1 MWLTSLG
8 SAFDS
13 PDTKSRYVRR
23 LFSTIADRYDL
34 ITGLLSYGQDR
45 RWKRRLVSLVPIRPG
60 VRVLDLACGTGDIT
74 YALSDA
80 GAGSVGLDITPR
92 MVEIARGKRPS
103 GSGPEFLVGDMMAL
117 PFADATFDVVTT
129 GYGIRNVPAIAGALA
144 ETARVLRPGGVFL
157 SLDFDRPSNPLLR
170 VIYLGYLT
178 VVGSTLGLVLHGDPD
193 TYRYIP
199 ESIRRY
205 PGAEAVSAIARAH
218 GFASC
223 ERFRVLG
230 GLMALHRAV
239 K

>member
-1 MWLTSLG
+1 MPDRLG

-34 ITGLLSYGQDR
+34 ITVLLSYGQDR
-45 RWKRRLVSLVPIRPG
+45 RWKRRLVSLAPIRPG

-92 MVEIARGKRPS
+92 MVEIARGKRQP
-103 GSGPEFLVGDMMAL
+103 GSPPEFLVGDMMAL
-117 PFADATFDVVTT
+117 PFRDATFDVVTT
-129 GYGIRNVPAIAGALA
+129 GYGIRNVPVIAVALA
-144 ETARVLRPGGVFL
+144 EIARVLRPGGVFL
-157 SLDFDRPSNPLLR
+157 SLDFDRPSNPLVR
-170 VIYLGYLT
+170 AVYLAYLT
-178 VVGSTLGLVLHGDPD
+178 LVGSTLGFALHGDPD

-205 PGAEAVSAIARAH
+205 PGAEGVSAIARAS
-218 GFASC
+218 GFAAC